1 MTLPILRSALA
12 LLAAAVLT
20 AGASAQSPLT
30 IEDLFQI
37 RQVGGT
43 AISPDGQSVAYTV
56 TVPRDVP
63 GGEADGLPSI
73 ELHIANGPN
82 QSRAYVAGEG
92 RISAIA
98 WTPDGQGVTF
108 LANRTGDS
116 AMALYRIDIA
126 GGEAR
131 RIYAHA
137 RAIRSYA
144 IAPDAETLFFVAED
158 RPDPMRARL
167 SERGFRANVF
177 EEQQVFSHVWRAD
190 LNESGADAVKFDLPG
205 HATQVVLSPDG
216 SLLAVDLA
224 PTALVDD
231 NLMSRRWHVVNAR
244 TGAVIS
250 SAQTLSKLGPAA
262 FSPDNARL
270 AFLAGVD
277 RADPTDGTLVI
288 ANTRT
293 GAMEIIDRDAEQH
306 LYGMAWLDDSTVLTL
321 VHTGTTSGLVQ
332 YGVDGEARARTPFEG
347 GILRAIDVHR
357 ESGTIAAVVD
367 APTHPRELFV
377 ARSGEAFVRWTDHN
391 PQLANIA
398 WGDQRI
404 VEWTARDGER
414 VEGVLVTPRG
424 RAPSGGW
431 PLIMTVHGG
440 PEAHDSDGWMNAYS
454 RFGHIAAGEGM
465 AVLYPNYRGST
476 GRGERFMKLDHLDP
490 PGDEF
495 WDIVDAIAPL
505 AEQGIINPDR
515 VGITGGSYGGFASA
529 WGATI
534 ATEHFAAAAPFVAL
548 TDLVSFFGTTE
559 IPVEMIDVHFMEYP
573 WENFDLYV
581 DKSPIR
587 HAQGSRTPTL
597 ILHGEA
603 DTRVD
608 TTQSF
613 ILYRFLQLAG
623 EAPVRLVTYPGEGH
637 GNARA
642 AAQYDY
648 ALRVMRWM
656 THYLKGPGGE
666 PPPAELPLPE
676 LLGLND

>member
-30 IEDLFQI
+30 IEDLFEI
-37 RQVGGT
+37 RQVGGA

-56 TVPRDVP
+56 TVPRNAP
-63 GGEADGLPSI
+63 GGDADGVPHV
-73 ELHIANGPN
+73 ELHIATGPD

-92 RISAIA
+92 RVSAIA

-108 LANRTGDS
+108 LANRAGDS
-116 AMALYRIDIA
+116 ATALYRIDVA
-126 GGEAR
+126 GGEAQ
-131 RIYAHA
+131 RIYSHSQ
-137 RAIRSYA
+137 AIRSYA
-144 IAPDAETLFFVAED
+144 IAPDGNTLFFVAQD

-190 LNESGADAVKFDLPG
+190 LSDPDADATKFDLPG

-250 SAQTLSKLGPAA
+250 SAQTLSKLGAAA
-262 FSPDNARL
+262 FSPDNAHL

-277 RADPTDGTLVI
+277 RADPTAGTLHI
-288 ANTRT
+288 ADVRT
-293 GAMEIIDRDAEQH
+293 GAMEIIARDAEQH
-306 LYGMAWLDDSTVLTL
+306 MYGFAWQDERTVLTL
-321 VHTGTTSGLVQ
+321 AHTGVTSALVQ
-332 YGVDGEARARTPFEG
+332 YGVDGEEQDRTPFEG
-347 GILRAIDVHR
+347 GILRAIDLHR
-357 ESGTIAAVVD
+357 ETGAIAAVVD
-367 APTHPRELFV
+367 APTHPREVFV
-377 ARSGEAFVRWTDHN
+377 ARSGATFARWTDLN
-391 PQLANIA
+391 PQLADIA
-398 WGDQRI
+398 WGDQR
-404 VEWTARDGER
+404 VFEWTARDGER
-414 VEGVLVTPRG
+414 VEGVLITPRG
-424 RAPSGGW
+424 RPPRGGW

-440 PEAHDSDGWMNAYS
+440 PEAHDSNGWLNNYS
-454 RFGHIAAGEGM
+454 RFGHVATGEGF
-465 AVLYPNYRGST
+465 AILFPNYRGST

-505 AEQGIINPDR
+505 AEEGLVDPDR

-613 ILYRFLQLAG
+613 ILYRFLQMAG

-648 ALRVMRWM
+648 ALRVMQWM
-656 THYLKGPGGE
+656 QHYLQGEGGE

-676 LLGLND
+676 LLGLDD

>member
-12 LLAAAVLT
+12 LLAAAVLA
-20 AGASAQSPLT
+20 AGASAQLPLT

-37 RQVGGT
+37 RQAGSAV
-43 AISPDGQSVAYTV
+43 ISPDGQSVAYTV

-63 GGEADGLPSI
+63 NGASDGVPHV
-73 ELHIANGPN
+73 ELHIATGPEQN
-82 QSRAYVAGEG
+82 RAYVAGEG

-108 LANRTGDS
+108 LANRAGDS
-116 AMALYRIDIA
+116 ATALYRIDIA
-126 GGEAR
+126 GGEAQ
-131 RIYAHA
+131 RIYAHSQ
-137 RAIRSYA
+137 AIRSYA
-144 IAPDAETLFFVAED
+144 IAPDGTTLFFVAQD

-167 SERGFRANVF
+167 SDRGFRANVF

-190 LNESGADAVKFDLPG
+190 LSDREADATRFDLPG

-250 SAQTLSKLGPAA
+250 SAQTLSKLGSAA

-277 RADPTDGTLVI
+277 RADPTAGTLHI
-288 ANTRT
+288 ADVRT

-306 LYGMAWLDDSTVLTL
+306 LYGFAWQDDRTVLTL
-321 VHTGTTSGLVQ
+321 AHTGTTSALVQ
-332 YGVDGEARARTPFEG
+332 YGVDGEAQARTPFEG
-347 GILRAIDVHR
+347 GILRAIDLHR
-357 ESGTIAAVVD
+357 DSGAIAAVVD
-367 APTHPRELFV
+367 APTHPREVFA
-377 ARSGEAFVRWTDHN
+377 ARPGEAFARWTDHN
-391 PQLANIA
+391 PQLASIA
-398 WGDQRI
+398 WGVQRT
-404 VEWTARDGER
+404 VEWDARDGER
-414 VEGVLVTPRG
+414 VEGVLITPQG
-424 RAPSGGW
+424 RAPRGGW

-440 PEAHDSDGWMNAYS
+440 PEAHDSDGWLNNYS
-454 RFGHIAAGEGM
+454 RFGHIAAGEGF
-465 AVLYPNYRGST
+465 AILFPNYRGST

-505 AEQGIINPDR
+505 AQEGLIDPDR

-623 EAPVRLVTYPGEGH
+623 DAPVRLVTYPGEGH

-656 THYLKGPGGE
+656 QHYLQGEGGE

>member
-12 LLAAAVLT
+12 LLAAALLT

-37 RQVGGT
+37 RQVGAV
-43 AISPDGQSVAYTV
+43 AISPDGQSAAYTV

-63 GGEADGLPSI
+63 GGAADGLPDI
-73 ELHIANGPN
+73 ELHIATGPDR
-82 QSRAYVAGEG
+82 SRAYVSGEG

-116 AMALYRIDIA
+116 SMALYRIDIA
-126 GGEAR
+126 GGEAQ
-131 RIYAHA
+131 RIFSHSQ
-137 RAIRSYA
+137 AIRSYA
-144 IAPDAETLFFVAED
+144 IAPDGNTLFFVAQD

-167 SERGFRANVF
+167 ADRGFRANVF

-190 LNESGADAVKFDLPG
+190 LNDRNVSPTKFDLPG

-216 SLLAVDLA
+216 SRLAVDLA

-250 SAQTLSKLGPAA
+250 VAETLSKLGPAA
-262 FSPDNARL
+262 FSPDNAHL

-288 ANTRT
+288 ANART
-293 GAMEIIDRDAEQH
+293 GTMEIIDRDAEQH
-306 LYGMAWLDDSTVLTL
+306 LYGLAWLNDQTVLTL
-321 VHTGTTSGLVQ
+321 VHTGTTSALVQ
-332 YGVDGEARARTPFEG
+332 YGVDGEERARTPFEG

-357 ESGTIAAVVD
+357 GSGAIAAAVD

-377 ARSGEAFVRWTDHN
+377 ASSGEAFARWTDHN

-398 WGDQRI
+398 WGDQRT

-424 RAPSGGW
+424 RAPQGGW

-454 RFGHIAAGEGM
+454 RFGHVAAGEGM

-505 AEQGIINPDR
+505 AEQGLVNPDR

-534 ATEHFAAAAPFVAL
+534 ATEHFAAAVPFVAL
-548 TDLVSFFGTTE
+548 TDLISFFGTTE

-573 WENFDLYV
+573 WENWEMYV

-587 HAQGSRTPTL
+587 HAAQSRTPTL

-603 DTRVD
+603 DLRVD
-608 TTQSF
+608 TTQSY
-613 ILYRFLQLAG
+613 ILYRFLQMSG
-623 EAPVRLVTYPGEGH
+623 QAPVRLVTYPGEGH

-648 ALRVMRWM
+648 ALRVMQWM
-656 THYLKGPGGE
+656 QHYLKGPGGE
-666 PPPAELPLPE
+666 PPAAELPLPE

>member
-12 LLAAAVLT
+12 LLAAAMLS
-20 AGASAQSPLT
+20 AGAAAQSPLT

-37 RQVGGT
+37 RQVGAV

-63 GGEADGLPSI
+63 GGASDGVTHV
-73 ELHIANGPN
+73 ELHIASGAD

-92 RISAIA
+92 RVASIA

-108 LANRTGDS
+108 LANRAGDS
-116 AMALYRIDIA
+116 ATALYRIDIA
-126 GGEAR
+126 GGEAQ
-131 RIYAHA
+131 RIFSHPQ
-137 RAIRSYA
+137 AIRSYQ
-144 IAPDAETLFFVAED
+144 IAPDGRTLFFVAQD

-167 SERGFRANVF
+167 SDRGFRANVF
-177 EEQQVFSHVWRAD
+177 EEQQVFSHVWRAN
-190 LNESGADAVKFDLPG
+190 LNDRNASPTRFDLPG
-205 HATQVVLSPDG
+205 HATQVVVSPDG

-244 TGAVIS
+244 TGAVVSI
-250 SAQTLSKLGPAA
+250 AETLSKLGPAA

-277 RADPTDGTLVI
+277 RADPTDGTLHI
-288 ANTRT
+288 ADVRT
-293 GAMEIIDRDAEQH
+293 GAMDIIDRDAEQH
-306 LYGMAWLDDSTVLTL
+306 LYGLTWLDSATVLTL
-321 VHTGTTSGLVQ
+321 AHTGTTSALVQ
-332 YGVDGEARARTPFEG
+332 YGVDGEAQARTPFEG

-357 ESGTIAAVVD
+357 DSGAIAAVVD
-367 APTHPRELFV
+367 APTHPREVFV
-377 ARSGEAFVRWTDHN
+377 ARPGEAFARWTDHN

-398 WGDQRI
+398 WGVQRTI
-404 VEWTARDGER
+404 EWTARDGER
-414 VEGVLVTPRG
+414 VEGVLITPQG
-424 RAPSGGW
+424 RPPRGGW

-440 PEAHDSDGWMNAYS
+440 PEAHDSDGWLNNYS
-454 RFGHIAAGEGM
+454 RFGHIAAGEGF
-465 AVLYPNYRGST
+465 AILYPNYRGST

-505 AEQGIINPDR
+505 AEEGIINPDR

-548 TDLVSFFGTTE
+548 TDLISFFGTTE

-573 WENFDLYV
+573 WENWEMYIE
-581 DKSPIR
+581 KSPIR
-587 HAQGSRTPTL
+587 HAARSRTPTL

-608 TTQSF
+608 TTQSY
-613 ILYRFLQLAG
+613 ILYRFLQMAG

-666 PPPAELPLPE
+666 PPPADLPLPE
-676 LLGLND
+676 LLGLQD